1 LTSSDIAT
9 ICQDSTLLPLKV
21 LQRALD
27 VIPTT
32 LMHMPATGC
41 SQDETMGFQQ
51 EKVTSLPLDSSL
63 LNGQETVISARA
75 DDAEVPHYL
84 WDKNITPTLEPRVT
98 CALGFLHEFALR
110 WWKLHTLG
118 DFFELV
124 LYHLQTMLGGRQTQ
138 ASEGI

>member
-1 LTSSDIAT
+1 
-9 ICQDSTLLPLKV
+9 
-21 LQRALD
+21 
-27 VIPTT
+27 
-32 LMHMPATGC
+32 MHMSDSGC
-41 SQDETMGFQQ
+41 SQGETMGFQQ
-51 EKVTSLPLDSSL
+51 EKDTSLPLASSL
-63 LNGQETVISARA
+63 LNGQEMVRNVISARA